1 MKIKET
7 IERWCCDSK
16 KDLKQYRGSYKKD
29 STRSNNDVY
38 FCIHCGQLW
47 SSRKILDVAG
57 GYDWILEK
65 IDI

>member
-29 STRSNNDVY
+29 IFAFTVVSYGV
-38 FCIHCGQLW
+38 Q
-47 SSRKILDVAG
+47 
-57 GYDWILEK
+57 EK
-65 IDI
+65 F